1 MEKAFDVSMIASFV
15 PTLLGYLPVTLYIL
29 AVSLLFGFLLGLL
42 LALHRIYRIPV
53 LNPLA
58 KLYISFFRGTPIM
71 VQLFI
76 VFYGI
81 PALTA
86 LGGIDTSKMDP
97 LYAAIA
103 TYALSSA
110 ARAAE
115 IIRGGVNSV
124 DGGQTEAAL
133 SIGLNRGQTF
143 RRIILPQ
150 ALLQAFPNIGN
161 MVIGFLKDT
170 SLAFSIGVMDMSGRG
185 QTLITSSNHSLEV
198 YISLSVLYY
207 ATALL
212 FECVFRW
219 AEKRIKKDET
229 RLVTVFDMSAHG

>member
-42 LALHRIYRIPV
+42 LALPRIYRIPV
-53 LNPLA
+53 LNPFV

-86 LGGIDTSKMDP
+86 LAGIDTSKMDP

-207 ATALL
+207 AAALL

>member
-1 MEKAFDVSMIASFV
+1 MEKAFDISMIASFV

-42 LALHRIYRIPV
+42 LALLRIYRIPV
-53 LNPLA
+53 LNQFA

-86 LGGIDTSKMDP
+86 LAGIDTSKMDP

-124 DGGQTEAAL
+124 DRGQAEAAF
-133 SIGLNRGQTF
+133 SIGLNGGRHSGASF
-143 RRIILPQ
+143 CRRRLCRP
-150 ALLQAFPNIGN
+150 FP
-161 MVIGFLKDT
+161 T
-170 SLAFSIGVMDMSGRG
+170 SEI
-185 QTLITSSNHSLEV
+185 
-198 YISLSVLYY
+198 
-207 ATALL
+207 
-212 FECVFRW
+212 W
-219 AEKRIKKDET
+219 
-229 RLVTVFDMSAHG
+229 